1 MRGAFGIEE
10 RLMGQLYPCTR
21 PHCIYT
27 KVVFLKAVMK
37 NLLKD

>member
-1 MRGAFGIEE
+1 MTEAFGIEE
-10 RLMGQLYPCTR
+10 RLMAQLYSCKR

-27 KVVFLKAVMK
+27 KVVLPMAIMK